1 MILHAAIGDAYGA
14 GFEFQTLEFITKN
27 NDLKQYRSHGHY
39 TEIYKRYTDD
49 TQMALALAELLLEN
63 DEHWTAEMVAD
74 KFVTVFHRDKRRGYS
89 DRVYNALDASANGK
103 NFLQIIDNQS
113 GGNGS
118 AMRAYTLGYLKDV
131 EKLLQFATIQAKTS
145 HDTEEGITAAKRIAL
160 TVHYFLYEIKDV
172 SLFDFVEKYA
182 PSEQVFDVV
191 SPIDMH
197 GFPTTNAVLKIV
209 SEANDMAQC
218 LQKTVAYG
226 GDTDTTAA
234 LCMAILSVKKR
245 VENNLPNF
253 LFNELENG
261 RFGRDYL
268 IDLDKQLKDKFL

>member
-1 MILHAAIGDAYGA
+1 MITAAAIGDAYGA
-14 GFEFQTLEFITKN
+14 GFEFQSLEFIAQH
-27 NDLKQYRSHGHY
+27 NDLKQYRPHGHY

-49 TQMALALAELLLEN
+49 TQMALAELLLEN
-63 DEHWTAEMVAD
+63 DENWTAEMVAD
-74 KFVTVFHRDKRRGYS
+74 KFVAVFHRDKRRGYS
-89 DRVYNALDASANGK
+89 DRVYNVLDASKNGK

-131 EKLLQFATIQAKTS
+131 EKLLHFATIQAKVS
-145 HDTEEGITAAKRIAL
+145 HNTEEGITAAKRIAL
-160 TVHYFLYEIKDV
+160 TIHYFLYDIQGI

-182 PSEQVFDVV
+182 PSQGKYEIV

-209 SEANDMAQC
+209 SEADDMAQC
-218 LQKTVAYG
+218 LQQTIAYG

-234 LCMAILSVKKR
+234 LCMAILSVKK
-245 VENNLPNF
+245 NTKQNLPNF
-253 LFNELENG
+253 LFDELENG
-261 RFGRDYL
+261 QFGRDYL
-268 IDLDKQLKDKFL
+268 VNIDKMLKMKFL

>member
-14 GFEFQTLEFITKN
+14 GFEFQSLEFIAQN
-27 NDLKQYRSHGHY
+27 NDLKQYRPHGHY

-63 DEHWTAEMVAD
+63 DEHWTAEIVAD

-103 NFLQIIDNQS
+103 DFLQIIDNQS

-118 AMRAYTLGYLKDV
+118 AMRAYTLGYLKDI
-131 EKLLQFATIQAKTS
+131 EKLLQFATIQAQTS
-145 HDTEEGITAAKRIAL
+145 HDTIEGITAAKRIAL
-160 TVHYFLYEIKDV
+160 TVHYYLYDIQGV
-172 SLFDFVEKYA
+172 SLFDFVEKHA
-182 PSEQVFDVV
+182 PSEQVFEVV

-234 LCMAILSVKKR
+234 LCMAILSVKKG
-245 VENNLPNF
+245 VKNNLPNF
-253 LFNELENG
+253 LFDELENG
-261 RFGRDYL
+261 DFGKDYL
-268 IDLDKQLKDKFL
+268 MNIDNRLKDKFL